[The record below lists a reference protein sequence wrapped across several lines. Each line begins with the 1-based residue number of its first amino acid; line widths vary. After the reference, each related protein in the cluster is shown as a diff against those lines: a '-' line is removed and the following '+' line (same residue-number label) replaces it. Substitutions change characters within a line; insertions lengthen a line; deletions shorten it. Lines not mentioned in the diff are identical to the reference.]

1 MSASLGESDGGAD
14 FALAAVGIGIGPAEP
29 REGALLV
36 SLLPLMFM
44 LMFIF
49 MKASAALETASL
61 IFSIALSLSMSK
73 AKSIQSP
80 VNWERLEEQIQAR
93 YYRTRQAGGGRED

>member
-1 MSASLGESDGGAD
+1 MSASVMESDGGGD
-14 FALAAVGIGIGPAEP
+14 FALAAVGIGPAEP
-29 REGALLV
+29 RGGALPL
-36 SLLPLMFM
+36 SFLPLMLMFM

-61 IFSIALSLSMSK
+61 IFSIAFSLSMSK

-80 VNWERLEEQIQAR
+80 FNWEGLNEQIQTR
-93 YYRTRQAGGGRED
+93 YYETRQDRW